1 MKYFD
6 KTSPEFGAFGLRI
19 SLGVMWI
26 AHAGLKMF
34 TFTMPGFASWL
45 ESIGFSPLLAWPIFL
60 VELIGGV
67 LILMGVYARHA
78 SLALIPVMAVA
89 MYTHIGNGWV
99 HISEGGGWEYPL
111 FLIMASIVH
120 ITIGN
125 GSYTLSKANN

>member
-6 KTSPEFGAFGLRI
+6 KTSPEFGAFVLRI

-34 TFTMPGFASWL
+34 TFTMPGFAGWL

-67 LILMGVYARHA
+67 LILLGVYARHA

-111 FLIMASIVH
+111 FLIMASIAH

-125 GSYTLSKANN
+125 GNYTLSKANN